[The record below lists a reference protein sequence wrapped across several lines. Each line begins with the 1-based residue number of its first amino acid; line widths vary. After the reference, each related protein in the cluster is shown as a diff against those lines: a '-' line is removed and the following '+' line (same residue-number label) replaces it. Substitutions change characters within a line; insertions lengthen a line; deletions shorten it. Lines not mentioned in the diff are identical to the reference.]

1 MFEPIDKYMR
11 SRVDIDD
18 LAASVKYKR
27 DFRKKNPTYF
37 EPDGILVF
45 CGPQGSGKTLSA
57 VRYVLDVLR
66 AFPNA
71 ILCSNV
77 KIYGLPDSVRYVR
90 YTGLD
95 CFDKYNNGFEGVI
108 FLIDEIHIEFN
119 SLESKNMPVSI
130 ITEIA
135 QQRKQRKHIVG
146 TSQVFG
152 RIAKPF
158 REQFKYVVQCKT
170 FFGLVSFNR
179 VSRGEDIETKIDE
192 SISCPVYRRY
202 FFFHSPE
209 LYQIAT
215 RQPTPRKRTKAPSM
229 QRHIHIKSSQLKPP
243 SKGCTAEP
251 PHDIPT
257 EEKYRY
263 KRYCGFDNFRKK

>member
-1 MFEPIDKYMR
+1 MFESIDKYMR
-11 SRVDIDD
+11 SHVDIDD
-18 LAASVKYKR
+18 LFESVKYKR
-27 DFRKKNPTYF
+27 SFRKANPTYF

-57 VRYVLDVLR
+57 VRYVLDLLR
-66 AFPNA
+66 AFPRA

-77 KIYGLPDSVRYVR
+77 RIHGLPESVRYVP

-95 CFDKYNNGFEGVI
+95 CFDRYNNGFEGVI

-170 FFGLVSFNR
+170 FFGLFSFNR

-202 FFFHSPE
+202 FFFHSPK
-209 LYQIAT
+209 LYQSYDTYAKIERCEST
-215 RQPTPRKRTKAPSM
+215 QRGLVKR
-229 QRHIHIKSSQLKPP
+229 
-243 SKGCTAEP
+243 
-251 PHDIPT
+251 
-257 EEKYRY
+257 
-263 KRYCGFDNFRKK
+263 

>member
-1 MFEPIDKYMR
+1 ML
-11 SRVDIDD
+11 D
-18 LAASVKYKR
+18 L
-27 DFRKKNPTYF
+27 
-37 EPDGILVF
+37 
-45 CGPQGSGKTLSA
+45 
-57 VRYVLDVLR
+57 LR

-77 KIYGLPDSVRYVR
+77 KIYGLPDSVRYVQ

-170 FFGLVSFNR
+170 FFGLMSFNR

-202 FFFHSPE
+202 FFFHSPK
-209 LYQIAT
+209 LYQSYDTYAKIERCEST
-215 RQPTPRKRTKAPSM
+215 QRGLVKR
-229 QRHIHIKSSQLKPP
+229 
-243 SKGCTAEP
+243 
-251 PHDIPT
+251 
-257 EEKYRY
+257 
-263 KRYCGFDNFRKK
+263 